1 MEGEEEVLKG
11 TEVKYF
17 ELFPERNYKQGIFP
31 HVEKI
36 MTCYSFVSID

>member
-17 ELFPERNYKQGIFP
+17 ELFPERNYKQGSFLGI
-31 HVEKI
+31 EK
-36 MTCYSFVSID
+36 SIILFLCID